1 MMSGDTLNVK
11 KETPKVEQQQVTIKP
26 VKTAVA
32 KSYTAT
38 YYPTLLAT
46 DIDKGSYSTS
56 MAQEALQSILPS
68 NIMEKVSA
76 PSEEELANFRFYEQ
90 SGVSVPLEQLKVDTA
105 PESNV
110 SDSTSTQHPSV
121 VSDSLAR
128 AGKDSLA
135 LRPAIDSLPA
145 LNIPEQAFRFSDI
158 DSSMLARFGIP
169 ELISRDSY
177 ILLESHPELVFGKFS
192 KPVQTVQVAKVG
204 IAKERE
210 TQNLG
215 FVSFCMLTLG
225 LILFMVSLKFQ
236 YKNVEMVAKGFFSF
250 REARKIFQTRSL
262 NFKRFAYLST
272 AFYLLTFTVFLV
284 LLVQKFAGNT
294 VKELGILPTY
304 LAAFGLLFGLYLLR
318 IWSWKILGN
327 VSRNNELFQELI
339 FNHFVFYALFALSI
353 FPLQIIASYTTKSA
367 SLFFIQLSIYIISII
382 LVLFMVRT
390 LRLFL
395 SHRVSFFF
403 WFLYFCTL
411 EILPVLL
418 ALHFAGVLG

>member
-11 KETPKVEQQQVTIKP
+11 KETPKVEQQQVTLKP
-26 VKTAVA
+26 VKAAVV
-32 KSYTAT
+32 KPYTAT
-38 YYPTLLAT
+38 YYPTFLAT
-46 DIDKGSYSTS
+46 DIDKGAYSTS
-56 MAQEALQSILPS
+56 LAQEALQSILPS
-68 NIMEKVSA
+68 NIMEKASA
-76 PSEEELANFRFYEQ
+76 PSEDELANFRFYEQ
-90 SGVSVPLEQLKVDTA
+90 SGVSVPSEQLQVNTA
-105 PESNV
+105 SESNV
-110 SDSTSTQHPSV
+110 SDSTSIQHTAV

-128 AGKDSLA
+128 AGKDSLVQ
-135 LRPAIDSLPA
+135 RPAIDSLPA
-145 LNIPEQAFRFSDI
+145 VNIPQQAFRFSDI

-192 KPVQTVQVAKVG
+192 KPIQTVQVSKVG

-250 REARKIFQTRSL
+250 RESRKIFQTRSL

-327 VSRNNELFQELI
+327 VSRNNELFQELS

-382 LVLFMVRT
+382 LVLFTVRT

-418 ALHFAGVLG
+418 ALHFARILG